1 MKRIYLFLLL
11 ICCASLVE
19 AQKIK
24 VACVGNSVTFG
35 YGLANPAEE
44 AYPAQLQ
51 KLLGEGYEVGN
62 FGKSGATLLSKGHR
76 PYVLQKEFEDAKAF
90 AADLVV
96 IHLGLNDT
104 DPRNWPNYKDE
115 FVNDYLQLIDA
126 FRKVNPACKIW
137 ICRLT
142 PITAKHPRFE
152 SGTRDW
158 YWQIQHQI
166 EEIAGVA
173 GVSIIDLQEGL
184 YARPDLLPDAL
195 HPTVEGASII
205 ARTVYSS
212 LTGNFGGLKMS
223 SLFTDGM
230 VLQCNESLRITG
242 TSNAGDQITVS
253 VGGQKKRTV
262 TSSNGKW
269 SVVLDPLKAGGPY
282 ELSVSGAN
290 KRYVYKDVLA
300 GEVWLCS
307 GQSNMAFMV
316 AEAAEKAALLKKAG
330 DSSNVRLFDMKPRWM
345 TNSVEWDGS
354 VLDSLNSLQYFKDAR
369 WEKCNDKNV
378 SRFSAIAYAFGQM
391 LSDSLNVPVGLI
403 LNAVGG
409 SPCESWIDRRTLEF
423 NYPGILN
430 NWTKNDRIQN
440 WVRERAS
447 LNIKKSDNSQQRHP
461 YEPCYLFE
469 SGIIPLASYPVK
481 GVIWYQGES
490 NAHNKEIHEILFPL
504 LVDSWRKN
512 WNKEFPFYYVQLSG
526 LNRPSWPHFRDSQRR
541 LEKIIPGSGMA
552 VSSDLGDSLDVHP
565 KRKQEVG
572 ERLARLALNK
582 TYGKDIVPSGPQY
595 KESEFKNG
603 YALISFDYANGLRAS
618 DDKDLRSFEIAE
630 FDGLYFPAK
639 AIVEGDKIKVWNDK
653 VKHPRFVRY
662 GWAPYTN
669 GNLVNRELLPAS
681 TFTSSDN

>member
-1 MKRIYLFLLL
+1 
-11 ICCASLVE
+11 
-19 AQKIK
+19 
-24 VACVGNSVTFG
+24 
-35 YGLANPAEE
+35 
-44 AYPAQLQ
+44 
-51 KLLGEGYEVGN
+51 
-62 FGKSGATLLSKGHR
+62 
-76 PYVLQKEFEDAKAF
+76 
-90 AADLVV
+90 
-96 IHLGLNDT
+96 
-104 DPRNWPNYKDE
+104 
-115 FVNDYLQLIDA
+115 
-126 FRKVNPACKIW
+126 
-137 ICRLT
+137 
-142 PITAKHPRFE
+142 
-152 SGTRDW
+152 
-158 YWQIQHQI
+158 
-166 EEIAGVA
+166 
-173 GVSIIDLQEGL
+173 
-184 YARPDLLPDAL
+184 
-195 HPTVEGASII
+195 
-205 ARTVYSS
+205 
-212 LTGNFGGLKMS
+212 
-223 SLFTDGM
+223 
-230 VLQCNESLRITG
+230 
-242 TSNAGDQITVS
+242 
-253 VGGQKKRTV
+253 
-262 TSSNGKW
+262 
-269 SVVLDPLKAGGPY
+269 
-282 ELSVSGAN
+282 
-290 KRYVYKDVLA
+290 
-300 GEVWLCS
+300 
-307 GQSNMAFMV
+307 MAFMV

-330 DSSNVRLFDMKPRWM
+330 DSSDVRLFDMKPRWM
-345 TNSVEWDGS
+345 TNAVEWDGS

-430 NWTKNDRIQN
+430 NWTKNDRIQD

-541 LEKIIPGSGMA
+541 LEKIIPGSAMV